1 MLENILTPHG
11 NQPRAA
17 ESTTDRESASQS
29 RIPLTRSTNSTAH
42 TVAPR
47 FAPYTNDVTFFS
59 TFATNLVHA
68 MSEIYRDICLQ
79 MQRHSRHVVTFAYL
93 PVGR

>member
-1 MLENILTPHG
+1 MWLFGSLWIERTVLYRVAVCAHIGDSGLINRP
-11 NQPRAA
+11 
-17 ESTTDRESASQS
+17 
-29 RIPLTRSTNSTAH
+29 TA
-42 TVAPR
+42 VA
-47 FAPYTNDVTFFS
+47 TNDVTFFS